1 MQEYADEGETKV
13 YEVVGKVIKSRQ
25 YYDIDFQLGFIISY
39 KEMEKDWTSK
49 CMNLTYCHFFQETLI
64 NTSEYQVSRWE
75 NIKDKYASMT
85 KQYLI
90 KKIVG

>member
-1 MQEYADEGETKV
+1 
-13 YEVVGKVIKSRQ
+13 
-25 YYDIDFQLGFIISY
+25 
-39 KEMEKDWTSK
+39 MEKDWISK

-90 KKIVG
+90 KNRWLGTAQLFKKIRGFFYLKTNGFMGLLKIVEQKFLKCPPD